1 MNLTDNTFTDDKEIK
16 TFPKEEILKIKETL
30 TKFKSR
36 KAEESEINEFIESK
50 LNLSS
55 PILNSYSEYL
65 HEITIFLNEFIINSE
80 VELNNRYYYHIKS
93 RILKELNRIINDVQ
107 NLNSNCS
114 NIKRLIKNS
123 NIILNNTL
131 SNTIDILRQ
140 SNDIASK
147 IINSLEETNKLYEDQ
162 LHLWVE
168 INKIKNSNFK
178 LNEIPEVLKNWGE
191 FEDLYVFIKSLN
203 EVFIKKRK
211 KEKQEVLLTFHFDE
225 LYQFLLSNNE
235 KKIKFYSDLTYLLNF
250 NKIIEEY
257 QDDEFINILE
267 RKEIIQNLKHFVK
280 PLLKELIL
288 EKLQDF
294 ITEIEEFELQNKQ
307 IDIELKSIEDQKIRI
322 FVPKV
327 VDYYILGLEKKFQ
340 EKIHEDTESEE
351 FENIADFYYNKID
364 NFYSKI
370 QEIEDWVLTLENFLV
385 PYNSITESYR
395 KIFTN
400 ISSEIYRRKNEYL
413 SFIKTVKDEEVRV
426 NIRNFIKRKISE
438 LNELIRTYEDETS
451 IIIKEEFPQL
461 KQIRE
466 ILSRY
471 STKIRDI
478 KDEVFKTLDSRKT
491 QDIDIY
497 QIIKLWEDNFN
508 RKKQQLTFLI
518 SLLINKLL
526 KSFKEFLDKEGFLF
540 ATITEIS
547 EQTENFEGLPL
558 NFALSAF
565 LAEKL
570 TEDELRERIA
580 ELNSKINQLNNSL
593 GLYQVELSKLEK
605 ILSSRVKLSK
615 GLSDSE
621 VQCTVCH
628 KYINFAK
635 NQVITCP
642 FCGSTYHYLCVA
654 FWLSKY
660 NTCPMC
666 QNHFLEP
673 HSNLFEGQEDQELE
687 KY

>member
-1 MNLTDNTFTDDKEIK
+1 MNLTDNTFNDAKEIK
-16 TFPKEEILKIKETL
+16 TFTKEEILKIKDTL

-36 KAEESEINEFIESK
+36 KAEEAEINGFIESK
-50 LNLSS
+50 LYLSS
-55 PILNSYSEYL
+55 TILNSYSEYL
-65 HEITIFLNEFIINSE
+65 DGITIFLNEYIISSKI
-80 VELNNRYYYHIKS
+80 ELNNKYYFHIKS
-93 RILKELNRIINDVQ
+93 RILKELNQIINNLH

-114 NIKRLIKNS
+114 NIKRLIKHGNL
-123 NIILNNTL
+123 ILNNTL
-131 SNTIDILRQ
+131 SNIIDLLRK
-140 SNDIASK
+140 SNDVASK
-147 IINSLEETNKLYEDQ
+147 IISSLEETNKLHDDQ

-168 INKIKNSNFK
+168 INKIKNLNYK
-178 LNEIPEVLKNWGE
+178 LNKIPEVLENWGE
-191 FEDLYVFIKSLN
+191 IKELYVFIKSLN

-225 LYQFLLSNNE
+225 LYQYFLSNNE

-257 QDDEFINILE
+257 QGDEFINILE

-280 PLLKELIL
+280 PLLKDLIL
-288 EKLQDF
+288 EKFKDF
-294 ITEIEEFELQNKQ
+294 IVEIENFELQDKQ
-307 IDIELKSIEDQKIRI
+307 KDLELKTLEDQKIRI

-327 VDYYILGLEKKFQ
+327 VDYYILGLEKNFQ
-340 EKIHEDTESEE
+340 EKIHDDTESEE
-351 FENIADFYYNKID
+351 FEKIADFYYNKID
-364 NFYSKI
+364 QFYSKI
-370 QEIEDWVLTLENFLV
+370 QEIEDWVLTLENFLI
-385 PYNSITESYR
+385 PYNSITEPYR

-413 SFIKTVKDEEVRV
+413 TFIQTVRDEEVRV
-426 NIRNFIKRKISE
+426 NIRNFIKEKISE
-438 LNELIRTYEDETS
+438 LNDLIRTYEDETS
-451 IIIKEEFPQL
+451 VIIKEEFPQL

-471 STKIRDI
+471 SKKIQDI
-478 KDEVFKTLDSRKT
+478 KDEVFKKLEAEKT

-526 KSFKEFLDKEGFLF
+526 KSFKELLDKEGFLF

-580 ELNSKINQLNNSL
+580 EINSKINQLNNSL
-593 GLYQVELSKLEK
+593 GLYQVELSKLER
-605 ILSSRVKLSK
+605 ILSNRVKLSK
-615 GLSDSE
+615 GISDSE

-628 KYINFAK
+628 KYIDFAK

-660 NTCPMC
+660 NSCPMC